1 MPVRENLS
9 KIRANIAGVGSNS
22 QDIELVAVTKGVP
35 IDIIEEAILAG
46 VTDIGENRIQEA
58 APKIEYL
65 RPKYPQVKFH
75 FIGHLQTNKVRQAL
89 DLFDIIQ
96 SLDSERLARELSAR
110 AARHIPVLVEVNTSG
125 EQSKF
130 GVPVEE
136 TLAFMHS
143 VARLP
148 NLKVEGLMTI
158 APLASDPRPSF
169 KKLKILRDQ
178 ILKLNLPTVAM
189 KYLSMGMSDDYQIAI
204 QEGANMVRLGRLIFG
219 LPTGRQDQGVD

>member
-1 MPVRENLS
+1 MSIVSNLES
-9 KIRANIAGVGSNS
+9 IKKIVGPTAT
-22 QDIELVAVTKGVP
+22 LVAVTKGVP
-35 IDIIEEAILAG
+35 VDKIEEAIQAG
-46 VTDIGENRIQEA
+46 VTDIGENRVQEA
-58 APKIEYL
+58 APKIAYL
-65 RPKYPQVKFH
+65 KPKYPQVRFH

-110 AARHIPVLVEVNTSG
+110 AARHIPVLVEVNTAA
-125 EQSKF
+125 EQLKF
-130 GVPVEE
+130 GVPVEQ
-136 TLAFMHS
+136 TLAFVQS

-148 NLKVEGLMTI
+148 NLRVEGLMTI

-189 KYLSMGMSDDYQIAI
+189 KYLSMGMSDDYQVAL
-204 QEGANMVRLGRLIFG
+204 QEGANMIRLGRIIFG
-219 LPTGRQDQGVD
+219 ARS